1 MVTFDVKVTVIPNGL
16 ENYMT
21 FTIINNLVFTGSMQ
35 FLNYSLDSLFK
46 KLSGKNFKYL

>member
-1 MVTFDVKVTVIPNGL
+1 MVKFDVKVTVIPNGL

-35 FLNYSLDSLFK
+35 FLNYSPDSLFK
-46 KLSGKNFKYL
+46 KLSGNNFKYL